1 MLKRFLSK
9 LNYEVLSYLAFGV
22 LTTAVNYVVYY
33 AVTRFFNVGVVN
45 ATVIAWV
52 ISVLFA
58 FVTNKLYVFKSLVR
72 TLAAVLRELCGFVSC
87 RVASG
92 LFELVMM
99 WLFVE
104 KWTFPDMPVKVAISV
119 VVVIL
124 NYLFSK
130 WWIFKN

>member
-72 TLAAVLRELCGFVSC
+72 TLAAVLRELCGFVS
-87 RVASG
+87 
-92 LFELVMM
+92 
-99 WLFVE
+99 
-104 KWTFPDMPVKVAISV
+104 
-119 VVVIL
+119 
-124 NYLFSK
+124 
-130 WWIFKN
+130 

>member
-33 AVTRFFNVGVVN
+33 AVTRFF
-45 ATVIAWV
+45 
-52 ISVLFA
+52 
-58 FVTNKLYVFKSLVR
+58 NKLYVFKSLVR